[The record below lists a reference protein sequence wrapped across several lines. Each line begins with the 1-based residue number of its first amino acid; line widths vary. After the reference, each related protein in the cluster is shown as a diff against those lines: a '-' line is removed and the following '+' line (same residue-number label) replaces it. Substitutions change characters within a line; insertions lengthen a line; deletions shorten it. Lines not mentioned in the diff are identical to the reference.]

1 MHHLRKYDHVR
12 EDTFLAWRGRNPVLP
27 RCGARWNLVLTTL
40 VSPGI
45 PAALGRCRPRS
56 NSMERSTD
64 DAKAI
69 FEAAYKA
76 FLQREPTFIVG
87 DSLQAH

>member
-1 MHHLRKYDHVR
+1 
-12 EDTFLAWRGRNPVLP
+12 
-27 RCGARWNLVLTTL
+27 
-40 VSPGI
+40 
-45 PAALGRCRPRS
+45 
-56 NSMERSTD
+56 MERSTD